1 MSRFSQMLD
10 VELKRRGKSEREL
23 AREFGWSQQAFNTWK
38 TGGIPRQQFY
48 QRIGD
53 FLRIPID
60 DVAMLL
66 DEARESTGNTKLPKM
81 DPIYGKVTDRKE
93 GKYSF
98 PDTDAAGVSGMRY
111 PLTRYAIRIDT
122 KIMEPALLVGT
133 KAWADPSLWPKVGNE
148 VIVHSKGGNAW
159 LGRLAA
165 LENGDVALL
174 HYSSEK
180 KIVVRDVEAVHVIA
194 LAERVAGAGTAA

>member
-10 VELKRRGKSEREL
+10 VELKRRGRSEREL

-60 DVAMLL
+60 DVATLL

-98 PDTDAAGVSGMRY
+98 SAEDGGMRY
-111 PLTRYAIRIDT
+111 PLTRYCIRIDT
-122 KIMEPALLVGT
+122 KAMEPALLVGT

-148 VIVHSKGGNAW
+148 VLVHSKGGIAW
-159 LGRLAA
+159 LGRLGAI
-165 LENGDVALL
+165 ENSEATLV
-174 HYSSEK
+174 HYASDK
-180 KIVVRDVEAVHVIA
+180 KIVVKDVEAVHVIA
-194 LAERVAGAGTAA
+194 AAERVAA